1 MEKQKKRKNK
11 LKWNKYIYHYF
22 ILLPKVTWLRQPP
35 RARFLS
41 TLKKKQE
48 ENKKETEPSSNS
60 AHCTLYA

>member
-11 LKWNKYIYHYF
+11 LKWNKYIEHYF
-22 ILLPKVTWLRQPP
+22 ILL
-35 RARFLS
+35 LS
-41 TLKKKQE
+41 LHLKRKKQE